1 MVAMS
6 SRDVDV
12 KGLMKKGQDNQEM
25 NETYLMLLFRRG
37 LSAVARGDL
46 GKLRL
51 VNLPNVLPTAKV
63 RR

>member
-1 MVAMS
+1 MS

-12 KGLMKKGQDNQEM
+12 QSLMKEGQVTKEM
-25 NETYLMLLFRRG
+25 NETYLMFLFRRG
-37 LSAVARGDL
+37 SSAVARGDL

>member
-1 MVAMS
+1 MS

-12 KGLMKKGQDNQEM
+12 KNLMNEGQDAQEM
-25 NETYLMLLFRRG
+25 NETYLMLWFRRG
-37 LSAVARGDL
+37 SSAVARGNL